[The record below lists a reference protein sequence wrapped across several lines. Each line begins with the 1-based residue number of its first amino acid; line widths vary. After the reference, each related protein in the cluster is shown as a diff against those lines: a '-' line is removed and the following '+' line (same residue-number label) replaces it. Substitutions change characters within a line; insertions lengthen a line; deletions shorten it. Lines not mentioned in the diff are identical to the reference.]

1 MRPSLPLRFAL
12 AAVCL
17 IAIACADPQ
26 TNTTPIAPTPRLAVA
41 TPLAPVSAATPAP
54 VEGSE
59 TAALPSPQPTPTDAP
74 QPTPPALRPLNL
86 ERAFPQLNF
95 QRLTNLVQPANGD
108 NRLFVTEQAGRVLA
122 FANDHNPAEAS
133 VVLDIRERVNDS
145 GNEEGL
151 LGLAFDPEFA
161 DHNFL
166 YLYYS
171 ASSPRR
177 SVVSRMAIAP
187 GGAADPDSELVLLE
201 VEQPYSNHNGGEL
214 AFGPDGYLYIAL
226 GDGGSRGDPLGS
238 GQNLGTLL
246 GAILRIDVRDATAE
260 EPYRIPAD
268 NPFVD
273 TPGARGEIW
282 AYGLRNPW
290 RFSFDRA
297 TGELWTGDVGQN
309 RFEEVDLVVRGGN
322 YGWNTLEAAHCF
334 NPPSG
339 CDPGGAIPPVL
350 EYPINGGCSVIGGY
364 VYRRQGPSEPLPSLY
379 GAYVFADYCSG
390 RVWAVR
396 LTDGRLAEQTQLA
409 DTGLRITS
417 FGEDRDGN
425 LYILSQDSGIYRFA
439 P

>member
-1 MRPSLPLRFAL
+1 M
-12 AAVCL
+12 
-17 IAIACADPQ
+17 
-26 TNTTPIAPTPRLAVA
+26 
-41 TPLAPVSAATPAP
+41 
-54 VEGSE
+54 
-59 TAALPSPQPTPTDAP
+59 
-74 QPTPPALRPLNL
+74 RPLNL
-86 ERAFPQLNF
+86 ERAFPNLNF
-95 QRLTNLVQPANGD
+95 RRLTGLAQPGD
-108 NRLFVTEQAGRVLA
+108 GDHRLFVTEQAGLVMA
-122 FANDHNPAEAS
+122 FPDDPAATGAA

-161 DHNFL
+161 EHKFV

-177 SVVSRMAIAP
+177 SVVSRMAITP

-309 RFEEVDLVVRGGN
+309 RFEEVDLIVRGGN

-339 CDPGGAIPPVL
+339 CDPGGAILPVL

-390 RVWAVR
+390 RVWAIR
-396 LTDGRLAEQTQLA
+396 LTDGRPAEQTQLA